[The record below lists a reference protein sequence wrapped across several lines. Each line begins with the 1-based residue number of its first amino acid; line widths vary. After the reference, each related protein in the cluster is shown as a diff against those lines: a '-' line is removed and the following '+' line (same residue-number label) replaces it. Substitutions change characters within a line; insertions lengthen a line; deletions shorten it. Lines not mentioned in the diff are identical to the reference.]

1 MLYRTENFPFTVL
14 RLFLTYGP
22 GQGKKRFLPEIIS
35 KSLQNKK
42 FSTSSGKQLRDVWF
56 VDDTVR
62 AIFAALTSK
71 KANGEIFNVGSGIP
85 VSIASVI
92 KKVSSM
98 IGKGKPEFGKI
109 DQDASGNMALYAN
122 INKIKK
128 KLHWS
133 PKVSLREGLE
143 ITINSFK

>member
-1 MLYRTENFPFTVL
+1 
-14 RLFLTYGP
+14 
-22 GQGKKRFLPEIIS
+22 
-35 KSLQNKK
+35 
-42 FSTSSGKQLRDVWF
+42 
-56 VDDTVR
+56 
-62 AIFAALTSK
+62 
-71 KANGEIFNVGSGIP
+71 
-85 VSIASVI
+85 
-92 KKVSSM
+92 M